1 VIIFVTKVG
10 VVQLEKLDGE
20 FMDGLVNE
28 SRMKLYMDSHASA
41 H

>member
-1 VIIFVTKVG
+1 VIIFVTEEG

-28 SRMKLYMDSHASA
+28 SRMKLYMDSHSSA
-41 H
+41 Y